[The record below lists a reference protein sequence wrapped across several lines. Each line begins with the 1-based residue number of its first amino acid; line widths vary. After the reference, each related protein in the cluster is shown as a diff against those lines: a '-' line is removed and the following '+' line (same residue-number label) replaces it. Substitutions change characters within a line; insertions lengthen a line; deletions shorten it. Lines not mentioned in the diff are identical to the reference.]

1 MHCMFSSSVCI
12 SLSSVSGGHVLCM
25 GSTFCR
31 PLFQK
36 PPLLALFLAP
46 MHMGSPAQLSRQP
59 LGWSCCSCS
68 QVLMTSVVGCGGLL
82 HVVKVFL
89 CVPSGFGRLCVPV
102 SLWVLWLSCC
112 AWLHPLMAAC
122 SSQVAV
128 ICGLCEGHLLAA
140 VLVFGCWCCHVPA
153 AIRVTLSWLLYLVW
167 RSVGQQ
173 L

>member
-1 MHCMFSSSVCI
+1 MHGQHFLQALVSKAAPACFVPCSDAHGQSCSAIPAAAWLELLLMQSSAND
-12 SLSSVSGGHVLCM
+12 LC
-25 GSTFCR
+25 GWLWR
-31 PLFQK
+31 
-36 PPLLALFLAP
+36 
-46 MHMGSPAQLSRQP
+46 SPACGKSFSVRALRLWAFVCACFS
-59 LGWSCCSCS
+59 LG
-68 QVLMTSVVGCGGLL
+68 VMVVM
-82 HVVKVFL
+82 L
-89 CVPSGFGRLCVPV
+89 CL
-102 SLWVLWLSCC
+102 
-112 AWLHPLMAAC
+112 AAC